1 MPTSTSLAAVATV
14 LVVED
19 EPRFR
24 ELLADEAREQGF
36 EVSCAGSAE
45 QALRLMESRPHEI
58 LLLDLQLPLMNGMEL
73 FAIVRQ
79 RWPQAQVIVIT
90 GFGGL
95 DAARQAIHLDVVDF
109 ITKPCHLGE
118 IEASLARA
126 RQRVRAARL
135 GIATSPEQQAPE
147 FPAGPGA
154 TIADH
159 ERDLI
164 LQALQRHADSRA
176 EAAAELGISVRKLHY
191 RLAEYRRQG
200 LI

>member
-1 MPTSTSLAAVATV
+1 VATV

-19 EPRFR
+19 EARFR

-36 EVSCAGSAE
+36 EVTCAGSAE
-45 QALRLMESRPHEI
+45 QAIRIMEGRPHEI
-58 LLLDLQLPLMNGMEL
+58 LVLDLQLPVMSGMEL
-73 FAIVRQ
+73 FQLVRE
-79 RWPQAQVIVIT
+79 RWPQTQVIIIT

-95 DAARQAIHLDVVDF
+95 DAAKQAIRLDVVDF

-126 RQRVRAARL
+126 RKRVRAIRL
-135 GIATSPEQQAPE
+135 GEATGPAPQVPDLQA
-147 FPAGPGA
+147 ANGSSL
-154 TIADH
+154 ADH

-164 LQALQRHADSRA
+164 LQALQRNGGRRA

-191 RLAEYRRQG
+191 RIAEYRRQG
-200 LI
+200 LL